1 MVVMQNRYWTTQVNL
16 SLLRRATIRDDCPTA
31 MSMNLG
37 RLNTIHRKVGL
48 TSTSLV
54 DLLDYLRDNTVC
66 TPVITEA
73 GEVVLQFESE
83 ADLLM
88 FKLEFM

>member
-1 MVVMQNRYWTTQVNL
+1 MVVMQNRYWTTQINL
-16 SLLRRATIRDDCPTA
+16 PLLRRDAIRDDCPTA
-31 MSMNLG
+31 MSMNLD
-37 RLNTIHRKVGL
+37 RLNAIHRKVGL

-54 DLLDYLRDNTVC
+54 DLLDYLRDNTIC
-66 TPVITEA
+66 TPVITES